1 MAEKVLWGNL
11 SYDVPLK
18 NRAAYS
24 KLRALF
30 KRKAVMQTAS
40 SYLFPWGMAKIIEDG
55 IKKINTDSDGFPL
68 QADRLVRYRLFKF
81 DEEVSGEELRNSAE
95 SALSMTMANAK
106 EQVNKLVNSLKNE
119 DLDAPVDTIKS
130 AKVACRRAINKL
142 RDARALALLFN
153 MTGDMNAG
161 FLAYEAY
168 IMAKR
173 GEVDTIAKSLA
184 I

>member
-1 MAEKVLWGNL
+1 MEKVYWGSVN
-11 SYDVPLK
+11 YDVPLK

-30 KRKAVMQTAS
+30 KQKAVMQTAS
-40 SYLFPWGMAKIIEDG
+40 SYLFPWGMANVISEG
-55 IKKINTDSDGFPL
+55 IDKINTGSDGFQIPV
-68 QADRLVRYRLFKF
+68 DRQVRFRLFKF
-81 DEEVSGEELRNSAE
+81 DEEVSGKELKESAE
-95 SALSMTMANAK
+95 SALSLTMANAK
-106 EQVNKLVNSLKNE
+106 DQVNKLVSSLKNE
-119 DLDAPVDTIKS
+119 ELDAPIDTIKS

-142 RDARALALLFN
+142 QDARALALLFN
-153 MTGDMNAG
+153 LTGDMNAG

-173 GEVDTIAKSLA
+173 EEIDNLAKNFA